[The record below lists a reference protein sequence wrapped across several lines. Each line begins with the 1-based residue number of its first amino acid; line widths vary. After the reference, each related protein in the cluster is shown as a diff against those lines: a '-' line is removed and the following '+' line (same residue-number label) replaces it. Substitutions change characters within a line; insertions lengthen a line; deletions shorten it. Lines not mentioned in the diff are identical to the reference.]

1 MNFWIKIEQPILAL
15 APMDDVTDIAFRQM
29 FARYGRRGSIVKKL
43 LGKLQNPVLFT
54 EFVSSDGLVLAD
66 ERGKKKLLKKLEFKS
81 NERPIVAQI
90 FGSNPENMAQ
100 AAQLVEKLGF
110 DGVDIN
116 MGCPDKSVEKTGS
129 GSAMILNKNNAKE
142 IILAVQ
148 NATNL
153 PVSVK
158 TRLGYDKFDIDW
170 IKFLLSLNLN
180 ALTVHLRT
188 RNELS
193 KVSAHWELA
202 KEIKEMKAKIS
213 PDTVLLFNGD
223 IQSEE
228 EALRLCRDNEL
239 DGVMI
244 GRGAFGNPLFFTGQ
258 IITKEDKI
266 HLLIKHLQLFDKY
279 LIGIKSFSVM
289 KKHFKAYIEGFE
301 DAKSLRGKLMNTES
315 PGEAINLLKQSY

>member
-1 MNFWIKIEQPILAL
+1 MNFWREIERPILAL

-29 FARYGRRGSIVKKL
+29 FARYGRKGGILDKF
-43 LGKLQNPVLFT
+43 LGKLRNPVLFT
-54 EFVSSDGLVLAD
+54 EFVSSDGLALAD
-66 ERGKKKLLKKLEFKS
+66 EKGKKKLLKKLEFKS

-90 FGSNPENMAQ
+90 FGSNPENMMR

-116 MGCPDKSVEKTGS
+116 MGCPDRSVEKTGS
-129 GSAMILNKNNAKE
+129 GSAMILNKDNAKE
-142 IILAVQ
+142 VILAVQ
-148 NATNL
+148 NATSL

-158 TRLGYDKFDIDW
+158 TRLGYDKFDIGW
-170 IKFLLSLNLN
+170 IEFLLSFNLN

-193 KVSAHWELA
+193 KVPAHWEFIEEI
-202 KEIKEMKAKIS
+202 KEIKDKIS

-223 IQSEE
+223 IQSKE
-228 EALRLCRDNEL
+228 EALRLCKDNQL

-244 GRGAFGNPLFFTGQ
+244 GRGAFGNPLFFTDQ
-258 IITKEDKI
+258 IMTKKDKI
-266 HLLIKHLQLFDKY
+266 HLLIKHLQLFDKH
-279 LIGIKSFSVM
+279 LTGVKSFSVM

-301 DAKSLRGKLMNTES
+301 DAKSLRGKLMDTET
-315 PGEAINLLKQSY
+315 PEEAINILRNV